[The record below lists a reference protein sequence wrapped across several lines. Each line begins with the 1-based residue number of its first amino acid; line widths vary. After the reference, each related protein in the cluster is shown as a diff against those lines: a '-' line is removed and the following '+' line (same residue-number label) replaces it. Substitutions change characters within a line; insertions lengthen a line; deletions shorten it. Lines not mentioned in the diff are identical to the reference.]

1 MLKAIVFDLDDTLYD
16 QQRPFQQALFSV
28 WNDPAVSGHVLTDL
42 FKTFKHM
49 NDRVAK
55 LETLTMNHV
64 FSHLNDVL
72 TKYNLPTL
80 ANSVWLAFW
89 DRYQAEAQTISL
101 FSDIQTQ
108 LPLLKDHYE
117 LGVITNGESNTQSEK
132 LSHLDLHRW
141 VNHDNVVISDEV
153 GIRKPDP
160 RIFTHFNR
168 KLSLQ
173 ANEVVYIGD
182 NFEKDMVG
190 AKKAG
195 WHAFWF
201 NHRHLEMPKSDFIP
215 DQTVE
220 SSTELAEL
228 LQAMSVTNY

>member
-16 QQRPFQQALFSV
+16 QQRPFQQALASV
-28 WNDPAVSGHVLTDL
+28 WNDPAVSSHVLTDL
-42 FKTFKHM
+42 FKAFKHM

-64 FSHLNDVL
+64 FNRLNDVL
-72 TKYNLPTL
+72 TQHDLPTL
-80 ANSVWLAFW
+80 TNSVWLAFC
-89 DRYQAEAQTISL
+89 DRYRTETKKITL
-101 FSDIQTQ
+101 FSDIQAQ
-108 LPLLKDHYE
+108 LPLLNKHYE

-132 LSHLDLHRW
+132 FSHLELEQW
-141 VNHDNVVISDEV
+141 VKKENVVISDEV
-153 GIRKPDP
+153 GLRKPDP

-168 KLSLQ
+168 QMNLQ

-190 AKKAG
+190 AKQAG

-220 SSTELAEL
+220 SPTELAEL